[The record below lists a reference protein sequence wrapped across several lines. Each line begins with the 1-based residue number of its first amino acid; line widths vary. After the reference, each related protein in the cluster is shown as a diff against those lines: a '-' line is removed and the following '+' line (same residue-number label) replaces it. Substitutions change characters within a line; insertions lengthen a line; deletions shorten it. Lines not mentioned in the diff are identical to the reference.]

1 MDINARFK
9 SKLSNLLFLEI
20 EKKRGMS
27 IFKTNI
33 NEDIYMPIATENIT
47 QKVKKGETVENIPI
61 TFFIE
66 GMFFV
71 LGADEEFRF
80 NAVYKKLI
88 NSVPKSVEFIKGK
101 IAEKV
106 KNNKYEDAYLL
117 LKGLNTVENSTEI
130 YDKLIMLLENLKLSD
145 KAYEEEE
152 LKIIA
157 EAKQIEDYANPYLY
171 EAFIKKDK
179 GDYDGALFCI
189 NTYISKGGEETAEI
203 TEFKNSLKI
212 VLTYDE
218 AKKMVYEEP
227 AKALAMLIP
236 LTNELGNNSEIY
248 YYIALGYR
256 ILENYDKAIYY
267 LEKSLEI
274 DNSYPEVL
282 NELGINYASL
292 ENYESAILYFRKVFE
307 VTKSIEV
314 CTNLVM
320 CYLNTGNYDQA
331 KVHLEIAK
339 KLDSKDEIV
348 MQLENMMKDI

>member
-20 EKKRGMS
+20 EKKRGIS
-27 IFKTNI
+27 IFKTNM
-33 NEDIYMPIATENIT
+33 NEDIYMPIATENVI
-47 QKVKKGETVENIPI
+47 QKVNNGEKVENIPI
-61 TFFIE
+61 AFFIE

-71 LGADEEFRF
+71 LGADKEFRF
-80 NAVYKKLI
+80 NEVYKKI
-88 NSVPKSVEFIKGK
+88 IKNVPESVEFIKGR

-106 KNNKYEDAYLL
+106 KNKNYEDAYIL
-117 LKGLNTVENSTEI
+117 LKGLNTVENSIEI

-152 LKIIA
+152 LKIID
-157 EAKQIEDYANPYLY
+157 ESKQIEDYANPYLY

-189 NTYISKGGEETAEI
+189 NTYTSKGGEETAEI

-212 VLTYDE
+212 VLNYDQ
-218 AKKMVYEEP
+218 AKKLVYEEP
-227 AKALAMLIP
+227 EKALAILIP
-236 LTNELGNNSEIY
+236 LINELGNNSEIY

-274 DNSYPEVL
+274 DNSYPEVF

-292 ENYESAILYFRKVFE
+292 ENFESAVLYFRKVFE

-320 CYLNTGNYDQA
+320 CYLNIGNYDQA
-331 KVHLEIAK
+331 KMHLEIAK

-348 MQLENMMKDI
+348 IQLENMMKDI

>member
-1 MDINARFK
+1 MDINAQFK

-33 NEDIYMPIATENIT
+33 NEDIYMPIATENIIK
-47 QKVKKGETVENIPI
+47 KVKNGEKVENIPI
-61 TFFIE
+61 AFFIE

-71 LGADEEFRF
+71 LGADADFRF
-80 NAVYKKLI
+80 NEVYKQLI
-88 NSVPKSVEFIKGK
+88 NTVPKSVEFIKGS

-106 KNNKYEDAYLL
+106 KNNNYEDAYIL

-152 LKIIA
+152 MKIIA
-157 EAKQIEDYANPYLY
+157 ESKKIEDYANPYLY

-189 NTYISKGGEETAEI
+189 NTYISKGGKETTEI

-212 VLTYDE
+212 VLNYDE
-218 AKKMVYEEP
+218 AKKLVYEEP
-227 AKALAMLIP
+227 AKALARLIP

-292 ENYESAILYFRKVFE
+292 ENFERAIPYFRKVFE

-320 CYLNTGNYDQA
+320 CYLNTRDYDQA
-331 KVHLEIAK
+331 KVHLEIAR
-339 KLDSKDEIV
+339 KLDPKDEIV
-348 MQLENMMKDI
+348 IQLENMMKDI

>member
-47 QKVKKGETVENIPI
+47 QKVKEGEMVENIPI
-61 TFFIE
+61 AFFIE

-80 NAVYKKLI
+80 NEVYKELI

-106 KNNKYEDAYLL
+106 KNNKHEDAYVL
-117 LKGLNTVENSTEI
+117 LKGLNAIENSTEI

-212 VLTYDE
+212 VLNYDE

-227 AKALAMLIP
+227 AKALAILMS

>member
-1 MDINARFK
+1 MDINSRFK

-33 NEDIYMPIATENIT
+33 NEDIYMPIATENII
-47 QKVKKGETVENIPI
+47 QKVNNGEKVENIPI
-61 TFFIE
+61 AFFIE

-80 NAVYKKLI
+80 NEVYKKLI
-88 NSVPKSVEFIKGK
+88 SSVPKSVEFIKGR
-101 IAEKV
+101 IAEKA
-106 KNNKYEDAYLL
+106 KNNNYEDAYIL

-130 YDKLIMLLENLKLSD
+130 YDKLIMLLEKLKLSD

-157 EAKQIEDYANPYLY
+157 ESKQIEDYANPYLY
-171 EAFIKKDK
+171 EAFIKKDR

-189 NTYISKGGEETAEI
+189 NTYTSKGGEETAEI

-212 VLTYDE
+212 VLNYDE
-218 AKKMVYEEP
+218 AKKLVYEEP
-227 AKALAMLIP
+227 EKALAIFIP

-292 ENYESAILYFRKVFE
+292 GNFESAIPYFRKVFE

-320 CYLNTGNYDQA
+320 CYLNIGNYDQA

-348 MQLENMMKDI
+348 MQLENMIKDI